1 MDKRM
6 VTVLGYTIMIAWAL
20 SMIADALIKDY
31 DPPPTVHGLMM
42 VLAGAA
48 FTNTIRKGGG
58 NDK

>member
-1 MDKRM
+1 M